1 MFKFGGGFI
10 MAKTGIE
17 KLVKHLEKEG
27 FKVNSDVKKVLD
39 YFDGSVVTYFRPSGF
54 GYSSPGVVKHISDAL
69 NIKYEKI
76 EDILCYLEGKDLLA
90 TEKGIHG
97 LSGSEYEY
105 GFSEKAK
112 MICKK

>member
-1 MFKFGGGFI
+1 

-17 KLVKHLEKEG
+17 KLVKHLEKEK
-27 FKVNSDVKKVLD
+27 FKVDSDVKKVLD

-54 GYSSPGVVKHISDAL
+54 GYSSPGVVRHISDAL
-69 NIKYEKI
+69 NMKYEKT
-76 EDILCYLEGKDLLA
+76 EDILRSLEDKDLLV

-112 MICKK
+112 MMCKK

>member
-1 MFKFGGGFI
+1 
-10 MAKTGIE
+10 MAKKGIE
-17 KLVKHLEKEG
+17 RLVKHLEKKG
-27 FKVNSDVKKVLD
+27 FKVNSDVKKVLN
-39 YFDGSVVTYFRPSGF
+39 YFDGMVVTYFRPSGF

-69 NIKYEKI
+69 NIKYEKT
-76 EDILCYLEGKDLLA
+76 EDILQSLEDKDLLA

-112 MICKK
+112 RIYKK

>member
-1 MFKFGGGFI
+1 

-39 YFDGSVVTYFRPSGF
+39 YFDGMVVTYFRPSGF
-54 GYSSPGVVKHISDAL
+54 GHHSPDLVRYISDAL
-69 NIKYEKI
+69 NMKYEKT
-76 EDILCYLEGKDLLA
+76 EDILQYLEGKDLLV
-90 TEKGIHG
+90 TEKGMHAI
-97 LSGSEYEY
+97 SGSEYEY

-112 MICKK
+112 QICKK